1 MYPHVSAHLC
11 ILRKLSL
18 MRETPHTTM
27 FIQHKMLKPLAL
39 TLYCVVAWKGQLTP
53 IEPLSTQGHK

>member
-18 MRETPHTTM
+18 MWETPHTTM

-39 TLYCVVAWKGQLTP
+39 TLYCVVGKGN
-53 IEPLSTQGHK
+53 